1 MDPVSSGSGGVD
13 PSSYSDDEPIES
25 EDSVGDSGSVDESGP
40 VGSADDASAEPASP
54 DSTEPAGGGEMFA
67 TDSFDPGSSSSP
79 SATTASSTGAED
91 TPKADAGGDDQVRDD
106 AVKSDAVQ
114 RGERAMTMNA
124 SPRGESAPA
133 MDARQRDEFVPA
145 RTDSRAMPALS
156 DPAPRSTERAMTM
169 GAPRRTEDATK
180 AEAPAQS
187 TPPAKSDPA
196 PRSTERAMTMGAP
209 RRTEDATKAE
219 APPQSAPPAQS
230 TPPAKPETTRG
241 ERAMTMGA
249 SRRSDEP
256 VRAQA
261 PAPVP
266 LRSMPGYQQP
276 APSQPASKGERAMTM
291 GAPRRADDATKAEAP
306 EKPQTPSA
314 PPRQG
319 GYRPGALW
327 VDPKYNAGQI
337 RDGVIDNAKF
347 PDNKAPVTKPPDPM
361 TAAVGVR
368 PMQYKDA
375 DGVTHTMS
383 TPEEYKKQIA
393 ANRRA
398 AGMPEMGGEP
408 VEVHLAV
415 QGGGGA
421 GRRFPAALNEMA
433 ALGIAPGSFSGASA
447 GGITAA
453 LMAAGATPAQLE
465 EVVKDPALGGMQDW
479 HNPATSHG
487 GAWAGD
493 KAYEY
498 FDQKLQDL
506 TGIHDRPVTFRDL
519 PYPLQIVAMKAK
531 DSAQP
536 NLSNPLD
543 RIFTFSQETT
553 PDTPVALAIRSSMSI
568 PGGFDPVHTV
578 DPQTGRKIE
587 FMDGGVV
594 DNLPIG
600 YNRNNLPT
608 LGLAPIYEKDT
619 HPADHT
625 KTPVRDNAWGYG
637 MGWVANGWTGYS
649 LKGSGATDT
658 RDFRDR
664 SYPGPNQFELG
675 VPVFSEKDPR
685 VYDDWTKFGW
695 ESFDPKLDGETRNVT
710 RDFMRST
717 MPNIGTPG
725 ARATN
730 TNPTVPRDTSFN
742 RPFTFDGRTYDALHS
757 SSYLDGGRVTL
768 RPRDGGHSVQL
779 DLGRREIERMWLD
792 DRNFGG
798 NRIGSYMMN
807 ELRKQKEFADGMAA
821 ALRAVN

>member
-1 MDPVSSGSGGVD
+1 
-13 PSSYSDDEPIES
+13 
-25 EDSVGDSGSVDESGP
+25 
-40 VGSADDASAEPASP
+40 
-54 DSTEPAGGGEMFA
+54 MFA
-67 TDSFDPGSSSSP
+67 TDSFDPSSSSSP
-79 SATTASSTGAED
+79 SATTSSATGAED
-91 TPKADAGGDDQVRDD
+91 TPKADAGRDEQVRDD
-106 AVKSDAVQ
+106 EVKSDEVQ
-114 RGERAMTMNA
+114 RGERAMTMKA
-124 SPRGESAPA
+124 TPREESTPA

-145 RTDSRAMPALS
+145 RTGSRAMPALTDPAPRS
-156 DPAPRSTERAMTM
+156 TERAMTMGQSRRTEDTAKADAPVRSAPPAKPDPAPRSTERAMTM
-169 GAPRRTEDATK
+169 GAPRRTEDTTKADAPAQSAPPAK
-180 AEAPAQS
+180 AEAPAK
-187 TPPAKSDPA
+187 PDPA
-196 PRSTERAMTMGAP
+196 P
-209 RRTEDATKAE
+209 
-219 APPQSAPPAQS
+219 
-230 TPPAKPETTRG
+230 RG

-249 SRRSDEP
+249 SRRSDDP
-256 VRAQA
+256 VRANA

-266 LRSMPGYQQP
+266 LRSMQGYRQP
-276 APSQPASKGERAMTM
+276 TSTTPSPASRERAMTM
-291 GAPRRADDATKAEAP
+291 SAPRRPEDATKADAP
-306 EKPQTPSA
+306 AKPQEPSA

-337 RDGVIDNAKF
+337 RNGVIDNAKF
-347 PDNKAPVTKPPDPM
+347 PDNKSPVTKPPDPM
-361 TAAVGVR
+361 TAAVGIR
-368 PMQYKDA
+368 PMTYTDA
-375 DGVTHTMS
+375 NGATHTMS
-383 TPEEYKKQIA
+383 TPEEYKKQVA

-433 ALGIAPGSFSGASA
+433 SLGIAPGSFSGASA
-447 GGITAA
+447 GGITAS

-465 EVVKDPALGGMQDW
+465 EIVKDPALGGMQDW
-479 HNPATSHG
+479 QNPATSHG
-487 GAWAGD
+487 GAWAGE

-498 FDQKLQDL
+498 FDRKLQDL

-519 PYPLQIVAMKAK
+519 PFPLQIVAMKAT

-553 PDTPVALAIRSSMSI
+553 PDTPVALAVRSSMSI
-568 PGGFDPVHTV
+568 PGGFDPVHAV
-578 DPQTGRKIE
+578 DPQTGRKIQ

-619 HPADHT
+619 HPADHD
-625 KTPVRDNAWGYG
+625 KVPIRDSAWGYG
-637 MGWVANGWTGYS
+637 HGWIANGWTGYS

-664 SYPGPNQFELG
+664 SFPGPNQFQLG
-675 VPVFSEKDPR
+675 VPVFSEKDPG
-685 VYDDWTKFGW
+685 VYDDWKKFGW

-717 MPNIGTPG
+717 LPDIGTPG

-730 TNPTVPRDTSFN
+730 TNPTVPRDISFN
-742 RPFTFDGRTYDALHS
+742 RPFTFDGRAFDAMHS

-768 RPRDGGHSVQL
+768 RPRDGGHSIQL
-779 DLGRREIERMWLD
+779 NLGRRELERMWLD

-807 ELRKQKEFADGMAA
+807 ELRKQKEFAEGMEG